1 MGIIKNRLRDAMLV
15 YRRNHDLLRF
25 IKEIGD
31 IADSHIH
38 YQWQRNHFDNKLDEA
53 YKELLGNGNP
63 SDRRGS
69 IEVEQDKI
77 FEPCQYL
84 FTIAEVH
91 RTFSTKSK
99 TNSHIIEYGIFM
111 RENKSKFE
119 KAWLVAICP
128 FYQQAENLLQILRIA
143 GNSQLLRLTYVAEER
158 DDMKHVVFS

>member
-1 MGIIKNRLRDAMLV
+1 MGIIKNRLRDAMIV

-25 IKEIGD
+25 IKEVGD

-38 YQWQRNHFDNKLDEA
+38 YQWQRSHFDDKLDEA

-69 IEVEQDKI
+69 IEVEEDKL

-84 FTIAEVH
+84 FAVEDMRKKNMI
-91 RTFSTKSK
+91 F
-99 TNSHIIEYGIFM
+99 YGILM
-111 RENKSKFE
+111 KDKSGKV
-119 KAWLVAICP
+119 WLVALCP
-128 FYQQAENLLQILRIA
+128 YHQQADNLMKILRTA
-143 GNSQLLRLTYVAEER
+143 GNSQLQRLTFVAEER